1 MFPSITFLLS
11 VILKPTA
18 YLDPGSGSFII
29 QLMFGAVVGGLVVL
43 RAYWSKI
50 RTRFNKSDKE
60 TTADD
65 QATPESSE
73 DVQEKN

>member
-1 MFPSITFLLS
+1 MFSSITFLLS

-29 QLMFGAVVGGLVVL
+29 QLMFGAIIGGLVVL
-43 RAYWSKI
+43 RAYWSRI
-50 RTRFNKSDKE
+50 RAHFNKSDQE

-65 QATPESSE
+65 EATPESSE
-73 DVQEKN
+73 DI